1 MSGKERLMNLLL
13 SPHVTEKTSQAMQ
26 NQNQYTFKVRR
37 DATRTEVRA
46 AVELMFSVKVEG
58 VQILNEIGKTRRYG
72 RTTGRTQDTKKAYV
86 RLAAGQSIDY
96 ENAGKG

>member
-37 DATRTEVRA
+37 DATRSA
-46 AVELMFSVKVEG
+46 APC
-58 VQILNEIGKTRRYG
+58 RRRRSSCPWG
-72 RTTGRTQDTKKAYV
+72 W
-86 RLAAGQSIDY
+86 
-96 ENAGKG
+96 